1 MTTDAPVAAA
11 AASVLVTGASKG
23 IGEATAL
30 RLAGAGWQVFAGVRR
45 EADGEALQQRGGE
58 AVVPVLLD
66 VTDSEQIAAAAE
78 VMREA
83 TGGVLHGVVN
93 NAGMAVAGPLEF
105 LPPESLRRQLDV
117 NVVGQVAVTQAV
129 LPMIRAAR
137 GRIVMIGSIAGRSA
151 LPFVGPYSA
160 SKFALEAI
168 ADTLRVELM
177 PWGVHVSLIEP
188 GVIATPIWQTSIDAA
203 LAMLEDAAPVVME
216 YYGER
221 LGAIRR
227 RAERGTGGMSPD
239 VVARVIERAL
249 TSSTPR
255 TRYMIGRDAK
265 LRLWLERVLPD
276 RARDRV
282 IDAALERL

>member
-30 RLAGAGWQVFAGVRR
+30 RLAGAGWRVFAGVRR

-78 VMREA
+78 VIREA

-105 LPPESLRRQLDV
+105 LPPESLRRQFDV

-203 LAMLEDAAPVVME
+203 LAMLEDAPPVVTE